1 MENLNS
7 NKCHGRGVLSIKMTK
22 LCCKFIAY
30 LLKLIFEASLL
41 GGEFPECWKRANVLP
56 VHKETN
62 LVKNYRPISLLAIFI
77 KFFEKSD
84 FQGFV

>member
-56 VHKETN
+56 VHKKETSGEKLQTN
-62 LVKNYRPISLLAIFI
+62 KSSCDFYKIF
-77 KFFEKSD
+77 
-84 FQGFV
+84 